1 LKHNLKSLSEDADEF
16 DEENDGLRNYDNDYN
31 PNDQFGFSNDNDDEF
46 FLISTPSPLN
56 LGAVVSRVDET
67 PKSFDLIEPNNDYED
82 IINNNFKPQSVV
94 LRYQP
99 QYDLNRLSNITEED
113 TNFEDDEN
121 KQTNDLEVIQINNSK
136 PVLNINEINSNE
148 KNKTPSESILIDSI
162 NSNKDIDDENVNHLD
177 SRSVNNFK
185 EILMLGEK
193 VSNLYNNIENELLEP
208 SLTAPTSNYKPLMKK
223 RVYSIKN
230 SLDEKNGINKEE
242 YSCQSKKQIS
252 NIDNLFLQPQKLIQ
266 ESEEDPDSILNY
278 LIGRLSEQHK
288 AKLGTFY
295 VMPINKDSQES
306 KINTK
311 NTILNIEEIRKNDL
325 PFSTNENTAT
335 QILDKVKIC
344 DLKNSSF
351 ESNILMTKSLYA
363 QHKQINLKKEIE
375 NTSNQ
380 FDKNNQKLEKPIN
393 QNNKVITA
401 LSINEIETTNMFK
414 INHNSSISFDEKK
427 NHSEINSNKHNL
439 EKNNDEDSIGD
450 EKKIKEEIL
459 LIGEKKDIES
469 LLENENSELYNLIIE
484 NSNRTNTLSTI
495 ENDLNR
501 KRIELIK
508 NENSDL
514 KMNSNDRINKKDIG
528 ILIEDEEV
536 DNYFI
541 EKNSLDNEI
550 KDTAKYLVGEITKIS
565 LNKMKIDELSDK
577 LSKKY
582 FSNNLFTKHEILN
595 NLTDSNSQGQLLD
608 MNKSQINKTRE
619 ELYDY
624 YSNLEKN
631 LEQVRN
637 EIDKLKKEAYDDLA
651 YFSEV
656 LSANDL
662 KEKLI
667 ESSSNDL
674 IDYDQVYLKNDDD
687 NVSET
692 FENRIDNLKL
702 KKSDSNFQKNLEIE
716 NDEDTQYLSQP
727 TSIASTITSNA
738 KNNNYVSNNKI
749 NTNSIC
755 DNLNKNYNENNNDYS
770 QAYLTPAESWQTLIN
785 DNKSI
790 NSDKNNLNS
799 VKENEHVNK
808 PSHDEN
814 QTDLDEDEL
823 MK

>member
-1 LKHNLKSLSEDADEF
+1 MKHNLKSLSEDADEF